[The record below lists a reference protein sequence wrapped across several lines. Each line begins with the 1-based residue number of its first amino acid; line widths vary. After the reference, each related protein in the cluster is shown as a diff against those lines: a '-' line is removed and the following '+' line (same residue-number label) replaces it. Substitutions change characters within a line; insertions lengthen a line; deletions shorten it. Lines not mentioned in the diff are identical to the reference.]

1 LARSARTKLAAARRS
16 WAIRTTWRLP
26 NVPTAIRVPIARD
39 PPLVS
44 IVVPVFN
51 RWRYTNACLRAL
63 AACADPAIPTEIVV
77 VDDASDDRTREL
89 LDRCA
94 GIRVVRLD
102 RNAGFAAACNA
113 GAHAARG
120 TYLHFLNNDAF
131 VTPGWLRPLLDAAT
145 VDESVGAVVSQ
156 LRYPDDALAEAGG
169 VIWRDG
175 RGSNYGRGDASRD
188 WRYRSAR
195 DVDYGSAASLLV
207 RAGAFAQAGGFA
219 PEFGP
224 AYYEDADLC
233 FALRARGY
241 RISYQPRSIV
251 YHAEGIS
258 YGSNA
263 QAGARAL
270 QARSRAVFAA
280 KWDAELREHYEPDP
294 TNVEAAARRLSG
306 WPTIVVIDQH
316 VPFTDRDA
324 GSRRIAFLIDLLRS
338 RGRHVVFGSIDG
350 NEYEPYAG
358 ALRDAG
364 TDVIFGFNA
373 ASAAQLKR
381 LNLGVGAVWLC
392 RPGPAQQLI
401 PAFRRHFAAA
411 TIVFDTVDL
420 HFLRLQREQELH
432 GGRTGWQAMQRLEF
446 ALANA
451 ADVTITTSAVE
462 RDLLAAGGVAPVHA
476 IPVIEPGGAS
486 PSAGWGARRGLVFL
500 GNYAHAPNVD
510 AAKWLCGAIMPLLR
524 QRLPGVRLT
533 LAGADPTRAVRALA
547 QGDVEVPGYVADV
560 NALLEKARVFVA
572 PLRFGAGIKGK
583 VVYALAHGIPVVT
596 TPVGAEGIF
605 DAFEYP
611 GVASTAEQI
620 VSEIAR
626 LYEDPEAWEA
636 LAAKG
641 RSIAAARFA
650 PAAVAPLLAAALGR
664 IYTG

>member
-1 LARSARTKLAAARRS
+1 MAAARRG
-16 WAIRTTWRLP
+16 WAIRRAWRLP
-26 NVPTAIRVPIARD
+26 EVPTAIRVPVAHD

-44 IVVPVFN
+44 IVIPVFN
-51 RWRYTNACLRAL
+51 RWRYTNGCLRAL
-63 AACADPAIPTEIVV
+63 VACADPAIPTEIVV

-89 LDRCA
+89 LDHCA

-113 GAHAARG
+113 GARIARG
-120 TYLHFLNNDAF
+120 PYLHFLNNDAF
-131 VTPGWLRPLLDAAT
+131 VSPGWLRPLLDAAGA
-145 VDESVGAVVSQ
+145 DDRVGAVVSQ
-156 LRYPDDALAEAGG
+156 LRYPDDTLAEAGG

-175 RGSNYGRGDASRD
+175 RGSNYGRGQAARD
-188 WRYRSAR
+188 WRYRSVR

-219 PEFGP
+219 PEFAP

-258 YGSNA
+258 YGSNSRDD
-263 QAGARAL
+263 ARAQ
-270 QARSRAVFAA
+270 QARNRAVFAA
-280 KWDAELREHYEPDP
+280 KWEVELREHYEPVP

-306 WPTIVVIDQH
+306 APSIVVIDQH

-324 GSRRIAFLIDLLRS
+324 GSRRIAFLIDLLRG
-338 RGRHVVFGSIDG
+338 RGWHVIFGSIDG
-350 NEYEPYAG
+350 NEYAPYAG
-358 ALRDAG
+358 ALREAG
-364 TDVIFGFNA
+364 TDVICGFNA
-373 ASAAQLKR
+373 ASVAQLKR
-381 LNLGVGAVWLC
+381 LSLKVDAVWLC
-392 RPGPAQQLI
+392 RPGPAHRLI

-411 TIVFDTVDL
+411 TIVYDTVDL

-446 ALANA
+446 ALAKA
-451 ADVTITTSAVE
+451 ADVTITTSGVE
-462 RDLLAAGGVAPVHA
+462 RDVLAAGGIAPVYA
-476 IPVIEPGGAS
+476 IPVIEPGGA
-486 PSAGWGARRGLVFL
+486 PHAAGWGARRGLIFL

-524 QRLPGVRLT
+524 QRLPGLRLT

-547 QGDVEVPGYVADV
+547 ESDVEVTGYVADV
-560 NALLEKARVFVA
+560 DALLEKARVFVA

-583 VVYALAHGIPVVT
+583 IVYALAHGIPVVT

-605 DAFEYP
+605 DACDYRA
-611 GVASTAEQI
+611 GASTAEQI
-620 VSEIAR
+620 AAETAR
-626 LYEDPEAWEA
+626 LYEDPAAWEA
-636 LAAKG
+636 LAVKG
-641 RSIAAARFA
+641 RSIAAARFS
-650 PAAVAPLLAAALGR
+650 PAAVAPQLAAALGR
-664 IYTG
+664 VYAG